1 MPPIYTVPVLPVVSL
16 PLSSSRER
24 SVRPSCGGNR
34 NYTGTERE
42 TRHGGRVKNSSS
54 CERMYNRGRLK
65 KRKEKNERERKRKK
79 SDDACLLNR
88 LNKRQR
94 AQR

>member
-42 TRHGGRVKNSSS
+42 TRHGGRVMKILPPASE
-54 CERMYNRGRLK
+54 CIIG
-65 KRKEKNERERKRKK
+65 
-79 SDDACLLNR
+79 AG
-88 LNKRQR
+88 
-94 AQR
+94 